1 MISNGNKLKAEL
13 IHSLIWIKIEIERDT
28 YFGLGVTWLQ
38 SFQNWT
44 IFSHVWFIILV
55 LKD

>member
-13 IHSLIWIKIEIERDT
+13 IHSLILIKIEIERDT